1 MQKKNKLYIATLV
14 IFWIIVAL
22 FILAMSGMYLSI
34 CLHFLGY
41 FVSLPI
47 RVIWSFL
54 GIALI
59 VLAAIASFTKISK
72 AFLILT
78 GSAAAGMG
86 LSVIL
91 HNLVFGILIKLLGE
105 GFWGTT
111 GIGDE
116 PVFFILAV
124 FICPIANSGLS
135 GHLFRNYSDIIPVTS
150 GHPVDSKILQQ

>member
-1 MQKKNKLYIATLV
+1 MKEKNKLYIATLV

-41 FVSLPI
+41 FISLPI
-47 RVIWSFL
+47 RVVLSFL

-105 GFWGTT
+105 GFWERT

-124 FICPIANSGLS
+124 FICPVALLVGIIGSIILIARKRVLS
-135 GHLFRNYSDIIPVTS
+135 
-150 GHPVDSKILQQ
+150 